1 VPTVLGKGRAPGKAI
16 LFGEHFV
23 VAGNAAI
30 AMAVN
35 LVNYVTAS
43 IRDDLKVRINSAE
56 LGGAGVFDDTGFSP
70 ENPAVD
76 RRLLE
81 PVRLATEA
89 GLKAI
94 DSKVGLNVDVTTN
107 VPISVG
113 LGSSASVAVATIGA
127 ISCLLDRPLGRERI
141 RELASESERL
151 LHGNPSGIDQTIV
164 TNGGVIRF
172 QREKGFMSLPT
183 RDGFSILIGNTR
195 VRRSTGAVVSR
206 VLTFRDHNP
215 ARFSELADHVA
226 TIVDQAELAL
236 ARGDLSDLGYLMN
249 ENQRLL
255 VEVGASSVELDKLIT
270 VARDSGAFGAKL
282 TGAGG
287 GGCMIAVADERSRDR
302 VTDALREHGAEVY
315 DVSVDTIGLKS
326 WREPDSEG

>member
-1 VPTVLGKGRAPGKAI
+1 VI

-35 LVNYVTAS
+35 LVNHVTAS
-43 IRDDLKVRINSAE
+43 LRDDLKIRINSTE
-56 LGGAGVFDDTGFSP
+56 LGGAGVFDNAEFSP
-70 ENPAVD
+70 ENPAVN
-76 RRLLE
+76 RELLE
-81 PVRLATEA
+81 PVRVAAAA
-89 GLKAI
+89 GLRAI
-94 DSKVGLNVDVTTN
+94 DSKTGLNIDVTTN

-127 ISCLLDRPLGRERI
+127 VTSLLDRPIEKERI

-172 QREKGFMSLPT
+172 QRGKGFTWLPT
-183 RDGFSILIGNTR
+183 REGFSLLIGNTR
-195 VRRSTGAVVSR
+195 IRRSTGTVVAR
-206 VLTFRDHNP
+206 VLSFRDHNP
-215 ARFSELADHVA
+215 ARFAELADHVA
-226 TIVDQAELAL
+226 TIVKQAESAL
-236 ARGDLSDLGYLMN
+236 SRGDLERLGSLMN
-249 ENQRLL
+249 ENQNLL
-255 VEVGASSVELDKLIT
+255 TEVGASSEELDRLIT

-287 GGCMIAVADERSRDR
+287 GGCMITVAHERSRDK
-302 VTDALREHGAEVY
+302 VTDALKEHGAEVY
-315 DVSVDTIGLKS
+315 DVSVDTVGLKS
-326 WREPDSEG
+326 WREPDSKGS